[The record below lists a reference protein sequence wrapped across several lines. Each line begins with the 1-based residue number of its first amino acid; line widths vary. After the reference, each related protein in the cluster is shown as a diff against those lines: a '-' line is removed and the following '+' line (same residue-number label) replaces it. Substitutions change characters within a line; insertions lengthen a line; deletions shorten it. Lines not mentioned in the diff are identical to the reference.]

1 MDDFEV
7 RLKGVSWSKPSAD
20 LGRRIFGK
28 TPGQP
33 GLRAIFQ
40 RRVRLVWAAA
50 FSLAVGAAGFLL
62 SEVLSGASSE
72 TSLSPGTTVEVQI
85 IESPSIR
92 HDFDFARVSRDFLS
106 GDVAGRVET
115 EEEI

>member
-1 MDDFEV
+1 MDDFEL
-7 RLKGVSWSKPSAD
+7 RLKGVSWSKPSAG

-33 GLRAIFQ
+33 SLRAIFQ
-40 RRVRLVWAAA
+40 RRIRLGWAAA
-50 FSLAVGAAGFLL
+50 FSLAVGVAGFLL
-62 SEVLSGASSE
+62 SDLLSGASSE
-72 TSLSPGTTVEVQI
+72 ASLSPGTTLEVQI
-85 IESPSIR
+85 IESPSSR

-106 GDVAGRVET
+106 GDVAVRVET